1 VRSQHSL
8 YPSGIVTAAATF
20 AAFPAAYLVLR
31 GLLRTPSLAEH
42 LVAHPTGE
50 RWHDT
55 TTPTFGGVGIFLGLL
70 AGIAAAV
77 LTGALEP
84 STELAGILA
93 GAGLLFAAGL
103 VDDVRHLSPI
113 AKLAAQFAAA
123 GIAIAAGLRVE
134 LIGND
139 VFATVVAVVWLV
151 GITNAFN
158 LLDNMDGL
166 AATLAAVACGY
177 FAIDAATL
185 HEDELVLALALSLGF
200 ACAGFLPYNLR
211 PRRGAAVFMGDS
223 GSQVLGFMLA
233 ALGLAASWTT
243 AGTTVATMLLPLL
256 VLAIPILDTT
266 LVTLVRLVERR
277 PVTQGGRDHSSHRLV
292 YFGLSESRA
301 VALLAIIAIALG
313 ATGVA
318 YNVLDEPR
326 VTAVGVVLT
335 FVLLV
340 QFGGFLTELS
350 ERTRR
355 GQPGDTSLRHALT
368 FEPRRLVEVLVDF
381 VLISGSFLTAYLLVV
396 GDKGSEVQRGLFLAA
411 LPVILGMR
419 YIAFVGF
426 RIYRRVWRYATARDA
441 LAIAE
446 ACAISEV
453 AAALVLAAT
462 RPLGDF
468 PLRIFVVDAVVCTA
482 AVTFSR
488 LLLRIAPELRALRV
502 RGDRRR
508 ILIVGAGRAGR
519 SLVRELREDPHA
531 RVVGFVDDNSGLRRR
546 RIQGVTVLG
555 ATDEI
560 VTLLAGARPD
570 EVLVSIPNAPGERL
584 DGIVRACAEA
594 AVPCRFVRRRTET
607 QTPLLEVAAE

>member
-1 VRSQHSL
+1 M
-8 YPSGIVTAAATF
+8 TAAATI
-20 AAFPAAYLVLR
+20 AALPAAWLVLR
-31 GLLRTPSLAEH
+31 GLLRSPSLADH
-42 LVAHPTGE
+42 LVAHPTDA
-50 RWHDT
+50 RWHDRA
-55 TTPTFGGVGIFLGLL
+55 TPTFGGVGIFVGLL
-70 AGIAAAV
+70 AGVAAAV
-77 LTGALEP
+77 AAGAVEP
-84 STELAGILA
+84 TSELLGILA
-93 GAGLLFAAGL
+93 GTGLLFAAGL
-103 VDDVRHLSPI
+103 VDDVRHLGPLM
-113 AKLAAQFAAA
+113 KLAAQFAAA

-139 VFATVVAVVWLV
+139 LLATIVAVVWLV

-185 HEDELVLALALSLGF
+185 HEDELVLALSLSLGF
-200 ACAGFLPYNLR
+200 ACVGFLPFNLR
-211 PRRGAAVFMGDS
+211 PGRRAAVFMGDS

-292 YFGLSESRA
+292 YYGLSESRA
-301 VALLAIIAIALG
+301 VALLALIALALG

-326 VTAVGVVLT
+326 VTAIGVVLT

-350 ERTRR
+350 ERARR

-381 VLISGSFLTAYLLVV
+381 VLITGSFLAAYLLVI
-396 GDKGSEVQRGLFLAA
+396 GGRGTELQRGTFLAA
-411 LPVILGMR
+411 LPVVLGMR
-419 YIAFVGF
+419 YVAFVGF

-441 LAIAE
+441 LAIAA
-446 ACAISEV
+446 ACFLSEL
-453 AAALVLAAT
+453 AALAIVVAT
-462 RPLGDF
+462 RSLADF
-468 PLRIFVVDAVVCTA
+468 PARIFLVDAVVCTA

-488 LLLRIAPELRALRV
+488 LVLRLLPDLRMLHR

-508 ILIVGAGRAGR
+508 VLLVGAGRAGR
-519 SLVRELREDPHA
+519 SLVREFREDPNA
-531 RVVGFVDDNSGLRRR
+531 RVVGFLDDNPALRRR
-546 RIQGVTVLG
+546 RVQGVTVLG
-555 ATDEI
+555 TTDEVETVL
-560 VTLLAGARPD
+560 VTARPD
-570 EVLVSIPNAPGERL
+570 EVLVSIPNAPRNRL
-584 DGIVRACAEA
+584 DVVVRACAEA
-594 AVPCRFVRRRTET
+594 QVPCRFVRRRTET

>member
-1 VRSQHSL
+1 
-8 YPSGIVTAAATF
+8 VTAAATI
-20 AAFPAAYLVLR
+20 AALPAAWLVLR
-31 GLLRTPSLAEH
+31 GLLRSPSLADH
-42 LVAHPTGE
+42 LVAHPTDA
-50 RWHDT
+50 RWHDRA
-55 TTPTFGGVGIFLGLL
+55 TPTFGGVGIFVGLL
-70 AGIAAAV
+70 VGVAAAV
-77 LTGALEP
+77 VTGAVEP
-84 STELAGILA
+84 TSELLGILA
-93 GAGLLFAAGL
+93 GAALLFAAGL
-103 VDDVRHLSPI
+103 VDDVRHLSPLM
-113 AKLAAQFAAA
+113 KLAAQFAAA

-139 VFATVVAVVWLV
+139 LLATIVAVVWLV

-185 HEDELVLALALSLGF
+185 HEDELVLALSLSVGF
-200 ACAGFLPYNLR
+200 ACVGFLPFNLR
-211 PRRGAAVFMGDS
+211 PGKRAAVFMGDS

-292 YFGLSESRA
+292 YYGLSESRA
-301 VALLAIIAIALG
+301 VALLALIALALG

-326 VTAVGVVLT
+326 VTAIGVVLT

-350 ERTRR
+350 ERARR

-381 VLISGSFLTAYLLVV
+381 VLISGSFLAAYLLVI
-396 GDKGSEVQRGLFLAA
+396 GGRGTELQRGTFLAA
-411 LPVILGMR
+411 LPVVLGMR
-419 YIAFVGF
+419 YVGFVGF

-441 LAIAE
+441 LAIAA
-446 ACAISEV
+446 ACFVSEL
-453 AAALVLAAT
+453 AALAIVVAT
-462 RPLGDF
+462 RSLADF
-468 PLRIFVVDAVVCTA
+468 PARIFLVDVVVCTA

-488 LLLRIAPELRALRV
+488 LVLRLLPDLRIVHR

-508 ILIVGAGRAGR
+508 VLLVGAGRAGR
-519 SLVRELREDPHA
+519 SLVREFREDPSA
-531 RVVGFVDDNSGLRRR
+531 RVVGFLDDNPALRRR

-555 ATDEI
+555 TTDEVQTVL
-560 VTLLAGARPD
+560 VTARPD
-570 EVLVSIPNAPGERL
+570 EVLVSIPNAPRNRL
-584 DGIVRACAEA
+584 DVVVRACAEA
-594 AVPCRFVRRRTET
+594 QVPCRFVRRRTET
-607 QTPLLEVAAE
+607 QTPLVEVAAE